1 MLAQRL
7 CVCGDYISFVVMSY
21 YPSDHGMC
29 ILPTCLTKTS
39 NTMLQAIL
47 ETVFDAVES
56 ADEDVARAGVDV
68 IAAMAPLSSQLTD
81 CGVHQVLYLV

>member
-1 MLAQRL
+1 
-7 CVCGDYISFVVMSY
+7 
-21 YPSDHGMC
+21 
-29 ILPTCLTKTS
+29 
-39 NTMLQAIL
+39 MLQAIL